1 MKHVIILYIRN
12 IMGTPERKIHAIP
25 QGFSVCQVSSCMP
38 PANLDCYHAGLVCIK
53 LTPEAGNT
61 SCYPAPPFPAGLSNI
76 MRVHAQPK
84 VINHCLMTS
93 RAYSRHW
100 AECAIMVVCA
110 VGMHLPG
117 QMQPPAAQGGM
128 GQSNPTFA
136 PNMVPV
142 LQARPG
148 SSTMGQPYRGQ
159 LGAGALPAS
168 SFMPIMQHQVH
179 STQADVPH
187 MSSMQPLLQNGAL
200 ISSNSGQQVQF
211 GPAMPHFQQQQQ
223 AQQHHAQQQH
233 MQQPVQFDRLSSND
247 QTRSGYQ
254 NGVAVVS
261 QGQCASAQSL

>member
-1 MKHVIILYIRN
+1 
-12 IMGTPERKIHAIP
+12 
-25 QGFSVCQVSSCMP
+25 MP

-61 SCYPAPPFPAGLSNI
+61 SCYPAPPFSAGLSNI
-76 MRVHAQPK
+76 MRFHAQPK

-93 RAYSRHW
+93 RTYSRHC

-148 SSTMGQPYRGQ
+148 SSTMGQPYLGQ

-179 STQADVPH
+179 STQPGVPH

-200 ISSNSGQQVQF
+200 VSSNSGQQVQF
-211 GPAMPHFQQQQQ
+211 GPAMPHFQQQQG
-223 AQQHHAQQQH
+223 QQHHAQQQH
-233 MQQPVQFDRLSSND
+233 MQQPSQFDRLSSND

>member
-93 RAYSRHW
+93 RTYSRHW

>member
-1 MKHVIILYIRN
+1 
-12 IMGTPERKIHAIP
+12 MGTPERKIHAIP

-93 RAYSRHW
+93 RTYSRHW

-179 STQADVPH
+179 STQAGIPH

-200 ISSNSGQQVQF
+200 VSSNSGQQVQF

>member
-1 MKHVIILYIRN
+1 ML
-12 IMGTPERKIHAIP
+12 
-25 QGFSVCQVSSCMP
+25 SC
-38 PANLDCYHAGLVCIK
+38 
-53 LTPEAGNT
+53 TT
-61 SCYPAPPFPAGLSNI
+61 FPAGLSEI
-76 MRVHAQPK
+76 MRFPVYPK
-84 VINHCLMTS
+84 VINHCSMTS
-93 RAYSRHW
+93 RTYSRRC
-100 AECAIMVVCA
+100 AECDIMVVRA

-117 QMQPPAAQGGM
+117 HVQPPAAQGGM

-179 STQADVPH
+179 STQASVPH
-187 MSSMQPLLQNGAL
+187 MSSMQPLLQNGSL

-211 GPAMPHFQQQQQ
+211 GPAMPHFQQQ
-223 AQQHHAQQQH
+223 H
-233 MQQPVQFDRLSSND
+233 MQQPSQFERLSSND

-254 NGVAVVS
+254 NGVAVVL
-261 QGQCASAQSL
+261 QGQCASPQSI

>member
-93 RAYSRHW
+93 RTYSRHW

-179 STQADVPH
+179 STQADAPH

>member
-1 MKHVIILYIRN
+1 
-12 IMGTPERKIHAIP
+12 MGTPERKIHAIP

-93 RAYSRHW
+93 RTYSRHW

>member
-1 MKHVIILYIRN
+1 
-12 IMGTPERKIHAIP
+12 
-25 QGFSVCQVSSCMP
+25 MP

-61 SCYPAPPFPAGLSNI
+61 SCYPAPPFSAGLSNI
-76 MRVHAQPK
+76 VRFHAQPK

-93 RAYSRHW
+93 RTYSRHC

-148 SSTMGQPYRGQ
+148 SSTMGQPYLGQ

-179 STQADVPH
+179 STQPGVPR

-200 ISSNSGQQVQF
+200 VSSNSGQQVQF
-211 GPAMPHFQQQQQ
+211 GPAMPHFQQQQG
-223 AQQHHAQQQH
+223 QQHHAQQQH
-233 MQQPVQFDRLSSND
+233 MQQPSQFDRLSSND

>member
-61 SCYPAPPFPAGLSNI
+61 SCYPAPPFSAGLSNI

-93 RAYSRHW
+93 RTYSRHW